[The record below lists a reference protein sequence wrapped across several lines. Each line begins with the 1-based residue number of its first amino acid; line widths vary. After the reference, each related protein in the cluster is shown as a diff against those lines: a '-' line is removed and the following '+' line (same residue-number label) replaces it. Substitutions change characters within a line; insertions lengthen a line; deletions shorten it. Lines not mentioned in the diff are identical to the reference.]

1 MNIKNRSIS
10 DLMSQEGEISPEN
23 YANWFALYQLCKH
36 IEHRQTIKIS
46 SVEFGKLLNLS
57 QQTASRRI
65 NELEQKL
72 GWIKR
77 KIENKTQKIVLTK
90 EGSDV
95 MLFMYKNL
103 RTILERIVILGS
115 VRSGMKEGAYY
126 VSIKGYFDQ
135 FQEKLGFLPYKGTLN
150 LELNSTNINLLR
162 EKLDNLKP
170 IVIAGFQD
178 DKSERS
184 YGVVDCYDCLISRI
198 DNPEVK
204 IKAAILDIKRTH
216 HKQNI
221 IEILAE
227 PYLRDYFNLK
237 DGDKLII
244 ELKSNR

>member
-1 MNIKNRSIS
+1 MTNER
-10 DLMSQEGEISPEN
+10 DISPDN

-36 IEHRQTIKIS
+36 IEHRQTINIS

-65 NELEQKL
+65 SDLIDL

-77 KIENKTQKIVLTK
+77 KIEKKTQKIVLTK

-95 MLFMYKNL
+95 MLLMYKNL
-103 RTILERIVILGS
+103 KNILESIVILGT
-115 VRSGMKEGAYY
+115 VQSGMKEGAYY

-150 LELNSTNINLLR
+150 LELNNTNIDLLR
-162 EKLDNLKP
+162 EKLKNLKP
-170 IVIAGFQD
+170 VIIAGFKD
-178 DKSERS
+178 DNSERT
-184 YGVVDCYDCLISRI
+184 YGVVDCYNCSISRI
-198 DNPEVK
+198 DNPEEK

-216 HKQNI
+216 HKKNI

-244 ELKSNR
+244 ELNF

>member
-1 MNIKNRSIS
+1 
-10 DLMSQEGEISPEN
+10 MSKEGEISPEN

-36 IEHRQTIKIS
+36 IEHRQTINIS

-65 NELEQKL
+65 NDLIELK
-72 GWIKR
+72 WIKR
-77 KIENKTQKIVLTK
+77 KVENRTQKIVLTK

-95 MLFMYKNL
+95 VLQMYKNL
-103 RTILERIVILGS
+103 KNILECIVILGT
-115 VRSGMKEGAYY
+115 VQNGMKEGAYY
-126 VSIKGYFDQ
+126 VSIKGYFEQ

-162 EKLDNLKP
+162 EKLNNLKP
-170 IVIAGFQD
+170 VVIAGFQD
-178 DKSERS
+178 ENSERT
-184 YGVVDCYDCLISRI
+184 YGVVYCYDCLISCI
-198 DNPEVK
+198 DNPEEK

-216 HKQNI
+216 HKKNI

-244 ELKSNR
+244 ELNVNR

>member
-1 MNIKNRSIS
+1 MTNER
-10 DLMSQEGEISPEN
+10 DISPDN

-36 IEHRQTIKIS
+36 IEHRQTINIS

-65 NELEQKL
+65 SDLENL

-77 KIENKTQKIVLTK
+77 KIEKKTQKIVLTK
-90 EGSDV
+90 KGSDV
-95 MLFMYKNL
+95 MLLMYKNL
-103 RTILERIVILGS
+103 KNILEKIVIIGT
-115 VRSGMKEGAYY
+115 VQSGMKEGAYY
-126 VSIKGYFDQ
+126 VSIKGYYDQ

-150 LELNSTNINLLR
+150 LELNNTNIDLLR
-162 EKLDNLKP
+162 EKLKNLKP
-170 IVIAGFQD
+170 VVIAGFKD
-178 DKSERS
+178 DNSERT
-184 YGVVDCYDCLISRI
+184 YGVVHCYNCSISRI
-198 DNPEVK
+198 DNPEEK

-216 HKQNI
+216 HKKNI

-244 ELKSNR
+244 ELNFNR

>member
-1 MNIKNRSIS
+1 MTS
-10 DLMSQEGEISPEN
+10 EEEISPEN

-36 IEHRQTIKIS
+36 IEHRQTINIS

-65 NELEQKL
+65 NDLLEL

-77 KIENKTQKIVLTK
+77 KVEKKSQKIVLTK
-90 EGSDV
+90 RGSDV
-95 MLFMYKNL
+95 MLLMYKNL
-103 RTILERIVILGS
+103 KNILESIVILGT
-115 VRSGMKEGAYY
+115 VQSGMKEGAYY

-135 FQEKLGFLPYKGTLN
+135 FQERLGFLPYKGTLN
-150 LELNSTNINLLR
+150 LELNSTNIDLLR
-162 EKLDNLKP
+162 EKLKNIKP
-170 IVIAGFQD
+170 VIISGFED

-184 YGVVDCYDCLISRI
+184 YGVVDCYDCFISRI
-198 DNPEVK
+198 DNPEDK

-216 HKQNI
+216 HKENI

-244 ELKSNR
+244 ELNVNR

>member
-1 MNIKNRSIS
+1 MTNER
-10 DLMSQEGEISPEN
+10 DVSPDN

-36 IEHRQTIKIS
+36 IEHRQTINIS

-65 NELEQKL
+65 SDLENL

-77 KIENKTQKIVLTK
+77 RIEKKTQKIVLTK

-95 MLFMYKNL
+95 MLLMYKNL
-103 RTILERIVILGS
+103 KNILESIVILGT
-115 VRSGMKEGAYY
+115 VQSGMKEGAYY

-150 LELNSTNINLLR
+150 LELNNTNIDLLR
-162 EKLDNLKP
+162 EKLKNLKP
-170 IVIAGFQD
+170 VVIAGFKD
-178 DKSERS
+178 DNSERT
-184 YGVVDCYDCLISRI
+184 YGAVDCYNCSISRI
-198 DNPEVK
+198 DNPEEK

-216 HKQNI
+216 HKKNI

-244 ELKSNR
+244 ELNF

>member
-1 MNIKNRSIS
+1 
-10 DLMSQEGEISPEN
+10 MSKEGEISPEN

-36 IEHRQTIKIS
+36 IEHRQTINIS

-65 NELEQKL
+65 NDLIELK
-72 GWIKR
+72 WIKR
-77 KIENKTQKIVLTK
+77 KIENKIQKIVLTK

-95 MLFMYKNL
+95 MLLMYKNL
-103 RTILERIVILGS
+103 KNILESIVILGT
-115 VRSGMKEGAYY
+115 VQNGMKEGAYY
-126 VSIKGYFDQ
+126 VSIKGYYDQ

-162 EKLDNLKP
+162 EKLNNLKP
-170 IVIAGFQD
+170 VVIAGFQD
-178 DKSERS
+178 DNSERT
-184 YGVVDCYDCLISRI
+184 YGVVYCYDCLISRI
-198 DNPEVK
+198 DNPEEK
-204 IKAAILDIKRTH
+204 INAAILDIKRTH
-216 HKQNI
+216 HKKNI

-244 ELKSNR
+244 ELKINR

>member
-1 MNIKNRSIS
+1 MTNER
-10 DLMSQEGEISPEN
+10 DVSPDN

-36 IEHRQTIKIS
+36 IEHRQTINIS

-65 NELEQKL
+65 SDLENL

-77 KIENKTQKIVLTK
+77 KIEKKTQKIVLTK

-95 MLFMYKNL
+95 MLLMYKNL
-103 RTILERIVILGS
+103 KNILESIVILGT
-115 VRSGMKEGAYY
+115 VQSGMKEGAYY
-126 VSIKGYFDQ
+126 VSIKGYFIQ

-150 LELNSTNINLLR
+150 LELNNTNIDLLR
-162 EKLDNLKP
+162 EKLKNLKP
-170 IVIAGFQD
+170 VVIAGFKD
-178 DKSERS
+178 DNSERT
-184 YGVVDCYDCLISRI
+184 YGVVDCYDCTISRI
-198 DNPEVK
+198 GNPEEK

-216 HKQNI
+216 HKKNI

-244 ELKSNR
+244 ELNFNG

>member
-1 MNIKNRSIS
+1 MINER
-10 DLMSQEGEISPEN
+10 DVSPDN

-36 IEHRQTIKIS
+36 IEHRQTINIS

-65 NELEQKL
+65 SDLENL

-77 KIENKTQKIVLTK
+77 KIEKKTQKIVLTK

-95 MLFMYKNL
+95 MLLMYKNL
-103 RTILERIVILGS
+103 KNILESIVILGT
-115 VRSGMKEGAYY
+115 VQSGMKEGAYY

-150 LELNSTNINLLR
+150 LELNNTNIDLLR
-162 EKLDNLKP
+162 EKLKNLKP
-170 IVIAGFQD
+170 VVIAGFKD
-178 DKSERS
+178 DNSERT
-184 YGVVDCYDCLISRI
+184 YGVVYCYDCAISRI
-198 DNPEVK
+198 DNPEEK

-216 HKQNI
+216 HKKNI

-244 ELKSNR
+244 ELNSNR